1 MRPTPLKAVPFL
13 LLVSGAAGLV
23 YQVVWARLLNE
34 IFGVTIHAVT
44 AVLATFLGGLAL
56 GGWLLGRA
64 ADRSTNP
71 LRFYGWLEVGIG
83 LSAFVGAWVVRA
95 LDPVHMWAASRLAPD
110 SGTLLALRVLFS
122 AVVVLPPTF
131 LMGGTLPVITKAL
144 VRRMPQ
150 LGRQLSFLYALNTA
164 GAVTGSLLAGF
175 LFIRALG
182 VHPTLWLVV
191 VSNLAVGVVALW
203 LARNDEA
210 ATALPAPDETVVAA
224 RNGAWGLL
232 AVMGVSGFA
241 SLALEVMWTRM
252 LLLII
257 GTSTYAFVTMLSTF
271 LVGIATGSLLA
282 RSFID
287 RTADPRR
294 LLGWVQAGIAASTLA
309 AIPAMG
315 ALVAWAQRWCEGIEL
330 QWIAV
335 TASRF
340 GVSFLVMIVPTT
352 LIGMT
357 FPLAGRIWAR
367 NVGTLSARLGQVYGA
382 NAFGNVLGALFGGF
396 VLLPAFGIQ
405 RGIALVAGLN
415 LAGAGW
421 GLLSRSDRER
431 PVSRTRILSVVGGV
445 ASCAL
450 FVALWYPKPFA
461 TTEEG
466 EFDPVLY
473 YREGIVSTVK
483 VIRRAD
489 DGQQLLMF
497 VDGVRIGQS
506 SAGVDRKQQVLAH
519 LPFLLA
525 VDRPLSRVLS
535 IGLGTGILIGE
546 IAKHPGVESIEC
558 IEISPS
564 VIEAARLFRPYN
576 GGVFE
581 DPRIR
586 IVNDDGVNYL
596 RRSPAK
602 FDAIVSD
609 GKSRSGHAGNALFY
623 SRDYYQAA
631 REHLSR
637 GGLMV
642 QWVPFDVPSEDL
654 QIILRTFTSV
664 FPNSYVWMGH
674 DSCFLVGSNQP
685 LVLDVPHIG
694 KVLNGPATASLRR
707 YGWRNAYDVVGT
719 LIADDLA
726 IRSWI
731 SQGQAV
737 NSFETPVLEF
747 YSPRSLAVPSATRV
761 AENLAALRAGRR
773 GLPGKATLIGAD
785 ASAVAASIHAVNE
798 IIDGLV
804 LLGRGEPVAQEVAA
818 ELIERGLAEAPSRE
832 VIGQVAALNVFN
844 LAYALDREGALEP
857 AITWYRRALS
867 AWPDFIEAH
876 VNLGRS
882 LARQG
887 RTDEG
892 VSHLRRALE
901 LNPDS
906 GVAYRLLAAVL
917 QSQGAAGEAVPL
929 YRQALRLAPD
939 APDLHHEL
947 GVSLALA
954 GNTQSALAE
963 LGEAMR
969 LRPDWPA
976 PMARMALLLAI
987 YPEHGRRNLK
997 KAIELALRAS
1007 QLTHYGDPL
1016 MLETLAAAYAAAGRF
1031 DEAVTEE
1038 GKALEIVKSAGD
1050 PAIARQVGATLELYK
1065 QGKTLP
1071 QDLPPG

>member
-1 MRPTPLKAVPFL
+1 MNAVLFL
-13 LLVSGAAGLV
+13 FFVSGAAGLV

-34 IFGVTIHAVT
+34 IFGITIYAVT
-44 AVLATFLGGLAL
+44 AVLATYLGGLAL

-64 ADRSTNP
+64 ADRSANP
-71 LRFYGWLEVGIG
+71 LRFYGWLEIGIG

-95 LDPVHMWAASRLAPD
+95 LDPVHVWATSGLAPD
-110 SGTLLALRVLFS
+110 SGTLLASRVLLS

-175 LFIRALG
+175 LLIRALG

-191 VSNLAVGVVALW
+191 ASNLAVGAIALW
-203 LARNDEA
+203 LARHDEA
-210 ATALPAPDETVVAA
+210 APVSPAPDEIVVAA
-224 RNGAWGLL
+224 SKGAWGLL

-257 GTSTYAFVTMLSTF
+257 GTSTYAFVTMLSSF
-271 LVGIATGSLLA
+271 LVGIATGSFLA
-282 RSFID
+282 RAFID
-287 RTADPRR
+287 RIMDPRR
-294 LLGWVQAGIAASTLA
+294 MLGWIQAGIAASTLA

-315 ALVAWAQRWCEGIEL
+315 ALVAWAQRWCEGMEL
-330 QWIAV
+330 QWVAV

-340 GVSFLVMIVPTT
+340 GLSFLVMIVPTT

-357 FPLAGRIWAR
+357 FPVAGRIWAR

-396 VLLPAFGIQ
+396 VLLPVFGIQ

-415 LAGAGW
+415 LVSAGW
-421 GLLSRSDRER
+421 GLLSLGDREH
-431 PVSRTRILSVVGGV
+431 PVSWARILSVTGGIATCV
-445 ASCAL
+445 L
-450 FVALWYPKPFA
+450 FVAFWHPKPFS
-461 TTEEG
+461 TIEEG

-519 LPFLLA
+519 LPFLLSEG
-525 VDRPLSRVLS
+525 RPLARVLS

-546 IAKHPGVESIEC
+546 IAKHPGVEHIEC
-558 IEISPS
+558 IELSPS
-564 VIEAARLFRPYN
+564 VIEAAHLFRDYN
-576 GGVFE
+576 GDVFD

-596 RRSPAK
+596 RRSQGT

-609 GKSRSGHAGNALFY
+609 GKSRSGHAGNAVFY

-631 REHLSR
+631 RVHLAA

-642 QWVPFDVPSEDL
+642 QWVPFDVPAEDL
-654 QIILRTFTSV
+654 QIILRTFMGV
-664 FPNSYVWMGH
+664 FRHSYVWMGH
-674 DSCFLVGSNQP
+674 DSCFLVGSSQP
-685 LVLDVPHIG
+685 LVLDVPHIR
-694 KVLNGPATASLRR
+694 KVLNDPATADLRR
-707 YGWRNAYDVVGT
+707 YGWRDAYDLVGT
-719 LIADDLA
+719 LIADDLS

-731 SQGQAV
+731 SQGRAV
-737 NSFETPVLEF
+737 NSFETPLLEF
-747 YSPRSLAVPSATRV
+747 YSPRALATPSTTRV
-761 AENLAALRAGRR
+761 VDNLAALRAGRR
-773 GLPGKATLIGAD
+773 GLSEKARLVGAD
-785 ASAVAASIHAVNE
+785 ASAVTASIHAVNE
-798 IIDGLV
+798 VIDGIV
-804 LLGRGEPVAQEVAA
+804 LLGRSEPGALERAA
-818 ELIERGLAEAPSRE
+818 ALLEHGLAEAPSRE
-832 VIGQVAALNVFN
+832 VIGQIAALSVFSV
-844 LAYALDREGALEP
+844 AYDFDQAGALEP
-857 AITWYRRALS
+857 AIAWYRRALS

-882 LARQG
+882 LNRQG
-887 RTDEG
+887 LADEG
-892 VSHLRRALE
+892 IWHLRRALE

-906 GVAYRLLAAVL
+906 GAGYRLLAAAL
-917 QSQGAAGEAVPL
+917 QSRGAAGEAVPL
-929 YRQALRLAPD
+929 YRQALRLAPHS
-939 APDLHHEL
+939 PDLHHDL
-947 GVSLALA
+947 GVSLAFA
-954 GNTQSALAE
+954 GRTQDALAE
-963 LGEAMR
+963 LEEAMR
-969 LRPDWPA
+969 LRPNWPA

-1016 MLETLAAAYAAAGRF
+1016 MLETLAVAYAAAGRF
-1031 DEAVTEE
+1031 DEAVAEE

-1065 QGKTLP
+1065 QRKTLP
-1071 QDLPPG
+1071 RELPPG